1 MDCQR
6 CESSMVP
13 DFRGLL
19 MTHSECLAT
28 WIVTL
33 SEAFRSMPEWSQ
45 RLIADRTPFL
55 ASDETFEIVSERE
68 KRISFKSRNFIYCAD
83 LERMQV
89 I

>member
-1 MDCQR
+1 
-6 CESSMVP
+6 
-13 DFRGLL
+13 
-19 MTHSECLAT
+19 
-28 WIVTL
+28 
-33 SEAFRSMPEWSQ
+33 MPEWSQ